1 MKFQFDNF
9 NRKIGEIMAKVKE
22 NNQKKRNPILWILF
36 AVIIPLLIVSFLAVV
51 ILNLVGVDVNSW
63 VKEKGSTIPVV
74 SSFIETD
81 EEKELKR
88 QLEQANETIQ
98 NQAEEID
105 VLNQEIQHLE
115 NMLDDL
121 ELEIEK
127 LENKNK
133 SEEALLEGSDLSN
146 EEELKQVAA
155 SFRKMDPESAAQI
168 IQNLD
173 QSNAIAILSSLSGDV
188 RGNILAEMEPGKAAQ
203 ITAAMMNQ

>member
-1 MKFQFDNF
+1 
-9 NRKIGEIMAKVKE
+9 MAKVKE

>member
-98 NQAEEID
+98 NQDEEID

-146 EEELKQVAA
+146 EEELK
-155 SFRKMDPESAAQI
+155 
-168 IQNLD
+168 
-173 QSNAIAILSSLSGDV
+173 
-188 RGNILAEMEPGKAAQ
+188 
-203 ITAAMMNQ
+203 

>member
-1 MKFQFDNF
+1 M
-9 NRKIGEIMAKVKE
+9 
-22 NNQKKRNPILWILF
+22 
-36 AVIIPLLIVSFLAVV
+36 
-51 ILNLVGVDVNSW
+51 
-63 VKEKGSTIPVV
+63 
-74 SSFIETD
+74 
-81 EEKELKR
+81 
-88 QLEQANETIQ
+88 EQANETIQ